1 MGCLGKQSGAT
12 NEQLKCWYTNT
23 NSLVGKMD
31 EVRQRITGGK
41 YDIVGITETWAHQ
54 GITDAELHI
63 DGYLMFRKD
72 RHGRGGGVL
81 LYVNEELNA
90 GLNGELTSNAFQES
104 IWCNIGLGN
113 PQC

>member
-1 MGCLGKQSGAT
+1 MLLLIRLYRLTLNVQNYVDTVSPHNKEDSPMGCLGKHSGAT
-12 NEQLKCWYTNT
+12 NEQLKCWYTNA

-72 RHGRGGGVL
+72 S
-81 LYVNEELNA
+81 
-90 GLNGELTSNAFQES
+90 TSVRN
-104 IWCNIGLGN
+104 
-113 PQC
+113 